1 MLNFIWLVLIALAVI
16 IGGLRGN
23 IGEVG
28 DASVSSAKTA
38 VDLALGLLGVMTM
51 WLGLMRLAD
60 KAGLVRRL
68 GLVLKPILRWIFPG
82 VPANHPAM
90 GAIVLNVS
98 ANILGLNN
106 AATPLGL
113 RAMNELNK
121 LNPRPGVATDAM
133 CMLLAINTSSITLI
147 PVTAIGVLA
156 LYHGKNPTVIIGT
169 SLAAT
174 ACAQAV
180 AITTCKLMQ
189 GMRWSQRQL
198 EQGPE
203 TISAVMV
210 TENQSSISGGEIE
223 KKAEETD
230 ATLPWAPHAGRILA
244 VFAGLFLATLF
255 AFTFGG
261 FVTQLQ
267 DEIDPARDFP
277 VQLVQAVVLLAT
289 QLPAHI
295 GHALNPEHWAAL
307 LRQLVTALS
316 LLVLPWL
323 ILLFPLYAALRK
335 IPVYDEFV
343 EGGKEGFNVILRI
356 LPYIVAMLVAVGM
369 FRAAGGM
376 TLITWMLSPITNLI
390 HFPSE
395 LVSIALIRPFSGTA
409 ALALLT
415 DLAKNPAYGPDNII
429 TLMAAT
435 FYGCSETTFYVIAV
449 YFGSVGIKKTRHA
462 IPVGLIADAV
472 GPIAAVIIC
481 RAVLG

>member
-1 MLNFIWLVLIALAVI
+1 MLNYIWLGLIAVAVLM
-16 IGGLRGN
+16 GGYHSVLGLPGN

-28 DASVSSAKTA
+28 DGAVSSAKTA
-38 VDLALGLLGVMTM
+38 VELAGGLLGVMTM

-68 GLVLKPILRWIFPG
+68 GLVLKPILVWLFPE
-82 VPANHPAM
+82 VPATHPAM

-113 RAMNELNK
+113 RAMSELDKLNK
-121 LNPRPGVATDAM
+121 RPGVATNAM

-147 PVTAIGVLA
+147 PVTAIGLLA

-174 ACAQAV
+174 ACAQLA
-180 AITTCKLMQ
+180 AITTCKLLERT
-189 GMRWSQRQL
+189 GWSRRQL
-198 EQGPE
+198 EQTPE
-203 TISAVMV
+203 TAPQPSLAGETVAS
-210 TENQSSISGGEIE
+210 TQGGEIE
-223 KKAEETD
+223 RKAEESD
-230 ATLPWAPHAGRILA
+230 ATLPWVPGARWILA
-244 VFAGLFLATLF
+244 AMAAIFLALVLALAFPDLLGRPLTL
-255 AFTFGG
+255 
-261 FVTQLQ
+261 
-267 DEIDPARDFP
+267 DEA
-277 VQLVQAVVLLAT
+277 
-289 QLPAHI
+289 AHI
-295 GHALNPEHWAAL
+295 WPV
-307 LRQLVTALS
+307 RLVNALS
-316 LLVLPWL
+316 MLVLPWL

-369 FRAAGGM
+369 FRTAGGM
-376 TLITWMLSPITNLI
+376 LVITSILSPITNLI

-395 LVSIALIRPFSGTA
+395 LVPMALIRPFSSTA

-415 DLAKNPAYGPDNII
+415 DLVKNPAYGPNNII

-449 YFGSVGIKKTRHA
+449 YFGSVGVRKTRHA
-462 IPVGLIADAV
+462 IPTGIVADMV
-472 GPIAAVIIC
+472 GPIAAVIVC